1 MTSTA
6 NRRMRFFDT
15 HCDTVMPALE
25 SGLDFVKGG
34 PQAHLDLPRLQAAGH
49 CVQLFAVFTA
59 RDEFPGVDLTAY
71 ADQAIAIIRGWADS
85 ADSAFRIALTSA
97 DLRAACEGEAVWGL
111 IGLEGADPLGD
122 SSDNLE
128 RYYRAGV
135 RSLIPAWGDNAFS
148 GASIG
153 SGGPLTAEG
162 LRLIE
167 AAEALRVMVD
177 VSHLSDKGFWQ
188 LCDFAHRPFIASHS
202 NCRALCPTPRNVT
215 DEMIRAIADRGG
227 VIGINLAPS
236 FLDPGY
242 LNAFVAVTA
251 PARAAATVDRQQVW
265 DSLSEQL
272 ASIPL
277 PGIEW
282 VARHALHIIEIGGE
296 ECVGLGGDL
305 DGITAMPAGIT
316 GVESY
321 PCLAESLAAAGL
333 TEAQVEKACWR
344 NMARVFQEV
353 LE

>member
-1 MTSTA
+1 
-6 NRRMRFFDT
+6 MRFFDA

-71 ADQAIAIIRGWADS
+71 ADQAIAAIRGWAEG
-85 ADSAFRIALTSA
+85 ADGAFRIALTSA
-97 DLRAACEGEAVWGL
+97 DLRVACDGDGVWGL

-122 SSDNLE
+122 SADNLE

-148 GASIG
+148 GASMG

-162 LRLIE
+162 VRLIE
-167 AAEALRVMVD
+167 AAEGLRVMVD

-188 LCDFAHRPFIASHS
+188 LCDIAHRPFIASHS
-202 NCRALCPTPRNVT
+202 NCRALCPTPRNLT

-227 VIGINLAPS
+227 VIGINLAPN
-236 FLDPGY
+236 FLDPDY
-242 LNAFVAVTA
+242 LSAFDAVTA
-251 PARAAATVDRQQVW
+251 PARAAAAADRQQVW
-265 DSLSEQL
+265 DALRQQL
-272 ASIPL
+272 AGIPL
-277 PGIEW
+277 PGVEW

-296 ECVGLGGDL
+296 ECIGLGGDL

-321 PCLAESLAAAGL
+321 PLLAETLAAAGL
-333 TEAQVEKACWR
+333 TQVQVEKVCWK
-344 NMARVFQEV
+344 NMARVFCEV
-353 LE
+353 LG